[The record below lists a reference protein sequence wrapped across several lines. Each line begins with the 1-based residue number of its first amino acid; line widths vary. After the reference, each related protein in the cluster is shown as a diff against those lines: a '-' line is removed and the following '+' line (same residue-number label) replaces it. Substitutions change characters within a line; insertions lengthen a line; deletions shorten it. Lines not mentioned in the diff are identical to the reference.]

1 MAIHKRIV
9 PYVGELQMDT
19 SLNPV
24 PAPEG
29 AGETE
34 GERDRTQVLSALL
47 DIMNSL
53 TLERDIDRL
62 LQKIMHS
69 TMELMDAERT
79 TLFLVDETNGQLWSK
94 VAQGPALKEIRI
106 SLGAG
111 IAGLVATT
119 GVTVNIPDAY
129 QDPRFN
135 PEVDRQTGYHTRN
148 ILCIPM
154 KSREGKIL
162 GVIQVLNKRH
172 GAFTAE
178 DEQLLDAL
186 ESQAAIAVQNALLIE
201 DIRKRAR
208 TSEILLDVMRAVSSE
223 LQIDQ
228 LLLKVVS
235 KTSEVMNADRATL
248 FLVHRKSGELWSRVA
263 QGENINEI
271 RVPRGIGIAGY
282 VALSGQTVNIK
293 DAYQD
298 PRFNPEV
305 DKRTGYKTKTIL
317 CMPLRNDAG
326 EIVGVMQVLN
336 KKHGVFT
343 EEDEQLLDALG
354 SQTAIALENSHL
366 FEEIR
371 FMKNYNESILRTMMT
386 GVVTLDP
393 DGKVAYC
400 NSAAEKLFLGE
411 EAKFQPGARYQS
423 FFREEL
429 NPALADGINIAL
441 QSGESYVAY
450 DSTFKLSADE
460 SLNINVHVLPLATEK
475 GKKLG
480 VVLISDDITQEQRL
494 MSTLCRYVTRQV
506 AEEILKDRERL
517 KLGGNRSNV
526 TVLFSDIRNFT
537 TISEQST
544 AEEVVK
550 MLNDYFTRMLDP
562 VFRYDGTLDKFI
574 GDAIMAVFGAP
585 IPLEND
591 AESAVKAALEMRRAL
606 RWYNVDREGR
616 GEPPID
622 IGIGITKGE
631 AVSGNIG
638 SEQRMEYTVIGD
650 TVNTA
655 SRLEGLTKQYD
666 YKILVNEQVYNDVKD
681 KIDCV
686 DLGFA
691 HVKGKEGGVHIY
703 GIPDPTD

>member
-1 MAIHKRIV
+1 MDPAANPGLPPQGGGAEAERRSA
-9 PYVGELQMDT
+9 EL
-19 SLNPV
+19 LK
-24 PAPEG
+24 
-29 AGETE
+29 
-34 GERDRTQVLSALL
+34 ALL
-47 DIMNSL
+47 DVMNSL
-53 TLERDIDRL
+53 TLERDLDRL
-62 LQKIMHS
+62 LQKIVHK
-69 TMELMDAERT
+69 TMELMDAERA
-79 TLFLVDETNGQLWSK
+79 TLFLLDEANGQLWSK
-94 VAQGPALKEIRI
+94 VAEGAGLKEIRI
-106 SLGAG
+106 PLGAG
-111 IAGLVATT
+111 IAGSVAVS
-119 GVTVNIPDAY
+119 GEVVNIPDAY

-135 PEVDRQTGYHTRN
+135 PDVDRRTGYRTRN

-154 KSREGKIL
+154 KSREGKTL

-172 GAFTAE
+172 GAFTPE
-178 DEQLLDAL
+178 DVQVLDAL
-186 ESQAAIAVQNALLIE
+186 ESQAAIAVQNALLHE

-228 LLLKVVS
+228 LLQKVVA
-235 KTSEVMNADRATL
+235 KTSEVMNADRCTL

-263 QGENINEI
+263 QGENISEI

-305 DKRTGYKTKTIL
+305 DRRTGYKTKTIL

-326 EIVGVMQVLN
+326 DIVGVMQVLN
-336 KKHGVFT
+336 KKDGVFT

-354 SQTAIALENSHL
+354 SQTAIALENSQL

-371 FMKNYNESILRTMMT
+371 FMKNYNESILRTMKT
-386 GVVTLDP
+386 AVVTLDP

-400 NSAAEKLFLGE
+400 NSAAERLFLGE
-411 EAKFQPGARYQS
+411 GAKFQPGVRYQA

-429 NPALADGINIAL
+429 NPALADGINLAL
-441 QSGESYVAY
+441 RSGEPFVAY

-475 GKKLG
+475 GRGLG

-506 AEEILKDRERL
+506 AEEILKDRDRL
-517 KLGGNRSNV
+517 KLGGTRSSV
-526 TVLFSDIRNFT
+526 SVLFSDIRNFT
-537 TISEQST
+537 TISENST
-544 AEEVVK
+544 AEEVVH
-550 MLNDYFTRMLDP
+550 MLNEYFTRMLDP
-562 VFRYDGTLDKFI
+562 IFRYEGTLDKFI

-585 IPLEND
+585 IPQPND
-591 AESAVKAALEMRRAL
+591 AESAVRAALEMRRAL
-606 RWYNVDREGR
+606 KWYNVDREGR

-655 SRLEGLTKQYD
+655 SRLEGLTKNYP
-666 YKILVNEQVYNDVKD
+666 YKILVNEQVFNEIKD
-681 KIDCV
+681 KIPCV

-691 HVKGKEGGVHIY
+691 QVKGKGEGVHIW
-703 GIPDPTD
+703 GIPDPAD

>member
-1 MAIHKRIV
+1 M
-9 PYVGELQMDT
+9 
-19 SLNPV
+19 NPG
-24 PAPEG
+24 PAPTG
-29 AGETE
+29 AGGNE
-34 GERDRTQVLSALL
+34 GERDRAQLLSTLL
-47 DIMNSL
+47 DVMNSL

-62 LQKIMHS
+62 LQKIMQK
-69 TMELMDAERT
+69 TLELMDAERT
-79 TLFLVDETNGQLWSK
+79 TLFLVDEANGQLWSK

-106 SLGAG
+106 PLGAG

-119 GVTVNIPDAY
+119 GEVVNIPDAY

-172 GAFTAE
+172 GSFTAQ
-178 DEQLLDAL
+178 DVQLLDAL
-186 ESQAAIAVQNALLIE
+186 ESQASIAVQNALLIE

-235 KTSEVMNADRATL
+235 KTSEVMNADRCTL

-263 QGENINEI
+263 QGANINEI

-317 CMPLRNDAG
+317 CMPLRNDEG
-326 EIVGVMQVLN
+326 EIIGVMQVLN
-336 KKHGVFT
+336 KKEGVFT

-354 SQTAIALENSHL
+354 SQTAIALENSQL

-371 FMKNYNESILRTMMT
+371 FMKNYNESILRTMKT
-386 GVVTLDP
+386 AVVTLDP
-393 DGKVAYC
+393 EGKVAFG
-400 NSAAEKLFLGE
+400 NGAAQKIFLGE
-411 EAKFQPGARYQS
+411 GAAIQSGVRYQT
-423 FFREEL
+423 FFKEEL

-450 DSTFKLSADE
+450 DATYKLSMDE

-506 AEEILKDRERL
+506 AEEILKDRDRL
-517 KLGGNRSNV
+517 KLGGTRSSV
-526 TVLFSDIRNFT
+526 SVLFSDIRNFT

-544 AEEVVK
+544 AEEVVT

-562 VFRYDGTLDKFI
+562 IFRYNGTLDKFI

-585 IPLEND
+585 IPQEND

-606 RWYNVDREGR
+606 KWYNVDREGR

-650 TVNTA
+650 TVNIA
-655 SRLEGLTKQYD
+655 SRLEGLTKEYA

-681 KIDCV
+681 TIACV

-691 HVKGKEGGVHIY
+691 HVKGKGEGVHIY

>member
-1 MAIHKRIV
+1 
-9 PYVGELQMDT
+9 MDT
-19 SLNPV
+19 SLNPG
-24 PAPEG
+24 PTPETAAG
-29 AGETE
+29 ATP
-34 GERDRTQVLSALL
+34 ERDRAQLLSTLL
-47 DIMNSL
+47 DVMNSL

-62 LQKIMHS
+62 LQKIMQK

-79 TLFLVDETNGQLWSK
+79 TLFLVDEANGQLWSK

-106 SLGAG
+106 PLGAG

-119 GVTVNIPDAY
+119 GEIVNIPDAY

-135 PEVDRQTGYHTRN
+135 PEVDRATGYRTRT

-162 GVIQVLNKRH
+162 GVIQVLNKRQ
-172 GAFTAE
+172 GIFTRE
-178 DEQLLDAL
+178 DEQVLDAL

-235 KTSEVMNADRATL
+235 KTSEVMNADRCTL

-326 EIVGVMQVLN
+326 EIIGVMQVLN
-336 KKHGVFT
+336 KREGVFT

-354 SQTAIALENSHL
+354 SQTAIALENSQL

-371 FMKNYNESILRTMMT
+371 FMKNYNESILRTMKT

-393 DGKVAYC
+393 EGKVAFG
-400 NSAAEKLFLGE
+400 NGAAQKLFLGE
-411 EAKFQPGARYQS
+411 GVTFQPGVRYQT
-423 FFREEL
+423 FFKEEL

-441 QSGESYVAY
+441 QSGESYIAY
-450 DSTFKLSADE
+450 DSTYKLSSEE
-460 SLNINVHVLPLATEK
+460 SLNINTHVLPLATEK
-475 GKKLG
+475 GKNLG

-506 AEEILKDRERL
+506 AEEILKDKDRL
-517 KLGGNRSNV
+517 KLGGTRSSV
-526 TVLFSDIRNFT
+526 SVLFSDIRNFT
-537 TISEQST
+537 TISEKST
-544 AEEVVK
+544 AEEVVT
-550 MLNDYFTRMLDP
+550 MLNEYFTRMLDP
-562 VFRYDGTLDKFI
+562 IFRYEGTLDKFI

-585 IPLEND
+585 IPLKND
-591 AESAVKAALEMRRAL
+591 AECAVQAAIEMRRAL
-606 RWYNVDREGR
+606 KWYNVDREGR
-616 GEPPID
+616 GDLPID

-631 AVSGNIG
+631 AISGNIG

-650 TVNTA
+650 TVNVA
-655 SRLEGLTKQYD
+655 SRLEGLTKDYQ

-681 KIDCV
+681 KVACV

-691 HVKGKEGGVHIY
+691 QVKGKGGGVHIF